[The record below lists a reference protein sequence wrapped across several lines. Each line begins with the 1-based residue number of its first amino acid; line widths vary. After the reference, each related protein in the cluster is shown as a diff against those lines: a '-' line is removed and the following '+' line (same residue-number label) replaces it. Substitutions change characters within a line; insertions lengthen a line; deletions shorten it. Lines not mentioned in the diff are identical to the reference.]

1 MLPPEFW
8 PVFVAGCARIDVDP
22 IDLLA
27 VAANESGLKPG
38 AWNEGGR
45 AAGLWQLTPA
55 GAGAAGWPKDQTH
68 RFSTL
73 TAVEQWPFWEH
84 YFGLPWRRG
93 KLVNKAACYVCTGWP
108 AGLSIA
114 GISGALLCS
123 ADGRTDIPLPKEY
136 PHGWPKAEVIG
147 WYNGNRGF
155 DRKKTGEIRVRDLTA
170 AIDRSTLALGGAW
183 ADCVAA
189 IHREQARVRDT
200 KPELDVTDGGNC
212 SPLYMSPEQ
221 PERDPVPE

>member
-1 MLPPEFW
+1 MLPSEFW

-55 GAGAAGWPKDQTH
+55 GAGAAGWPRDQTH

-73 TAVEQWPFWEH
+73 TAVEQWPFWET
-84 YFGLPWRRG
+84 YFRRFKG
-93 KLVNKAACYVCTGWP
+93 RLRTRAACYMATFLP
-108 AGLSIA
+108 ALMA
-114 GISGALLCS
+114 LATDDGALLCS
-123 ADGRTDIPLPKEY
+123 AEGATDGVG
-136 PHGWPKAEVIG
+136 GWSKHDVQG

-155 DRKKTGEIRVRDLTA
+155 DRGKTGEIRVRDLTA
-170 AIDRSTLALGGAW
+170 AIDRKTLALGGAW

-200 KPELDVTDGGNC
+200 KPELDISDGGNC
-212 SPLYMSPEQ
+212 SPLYAAPEP
-221 PERDPVPE
+221 PERDPEAA

>member
-1 MLPPEFW
+1 MLPSEFW

-73 TAVEQWPFWEH
+73 TAVEQWPFWET
-84 YFGLPWRRG
+84 YFRRFKG
-93 KLVNKAACYVCTGWP
+93 RLRTRAACYMATFLP
-108 AGLSIA
+108 ALMA
-114 GISGALLCS
+114 LATDDGALLCS
-123 ADGRTDIPLPKEY
+123 AEGNTDGVG
-136 PHGWPKAEVIG
+136 GWSKHDVQG
-147 WYNGNRGF
+147 WYKGNLGF